1 MTILSNCRMVPD
13 LTEGYSGKYADI
25 VYENGLI
32 EGIYPVGMAPSPEG
46 TEVLDIKGMTVL
58 PGLFDL
64 HMHANFDRMIVEQI
78 AVRTP
83 EQSLVDGV
91 DYAQDYL
98 RNGYTFLRDCGIAHW
113 GGRYI
118 REFFDR
124 GLAIG
129 PHYIF
134 SGACNSPR
142 APGNAQFGPVYREF
156 DGPQHALEICR
167 DDVAHGASFIKY
179 MVTGAMMN
187 EGGDPQAMLCTR
199 KELQAMV
206 DAAAACGTYVA
217 AHCHGKPGILACI
230 EAGVYTVEHST
241 YLDDECIESYLKS
254 NGKTVMVPTMGVM
267 YGILTDDTGAV
278 PQYMKDRTANIYE
291 NLCVNLANACRAGV
305 LVGWGSDAD
314 RPSFDRYPG
323 LEFTARKA
331 LGLSNIE
338 LLRQATVNS
347 AIIAGVIDKAGT
359 IKVGKWADF
368 CIVDGKPDE
377 DIDVMTKLP
386 AHVIIGG
393 QKAV

>member
-1 MTILSNCRMVPD
+1 MTILRNCRLIAD
-13 LTEGYSGKYADI
+13 LTEGYEGEYGDI
-25 VYENGLI
+25 AYENGII
-32 EGIYPVGMAPSPEG
+32 EGIYPVGKAPMPEG
-46 TEVLDIKGMTVL
+46 AEVLDMKNMTVL

-78 AVRTP
+78 AIRTP
-83 EQSLVDGV
+83 EQSLVDGI
-91 DYAQDYL
+91 DYVQDYL
-98 RNGYTFLRDCGIAHW
+98 RNGYTFLRDCGIAYW

-118 REFFDR
+118 REVFDR

-156 DGPQHALEICR
+156 DGPQYALEVCR
-167 DDVAHGASFIKY
+167 DDVAPGASFVKY

-199 KELQAMV
+199 EELQAMV
-206 DAAAACGTYVA
+206 DGAAACGTYVA

-230 EAGVYTVEHST
+230 ETGVYTVEHST
-241 YLDDECIESYLKS
+241 YLDDECIEAYLKA
-254 NGKTVMVPTMGVM
+254 NGKTVIIPTLGVM
-267 YGILTDDTGAV
+267 HGILTDQTGAV
-278 PQYMKDRTANIYE
+278 PQYMKDRTGKIFE
-291 NLCVNLANACRAGV
+291 NLCVNLAKACRAGV

-314 RPSFDRYPG
+314 RTSFDRYPG
-323 LEFTARKA
+323 LEFIARKA

-347 AIIAGVIDKAGT
+347 AKIAGVLDKAGT
-359 IKVGKWADF
+359 IKAGKWADF
-368 CIVDGKPDE
+368 CVVDGKPDE

-386 AHVIIGG
+386 AHVIVGG
-393 QKAV
+393 KRAV